1 MTLYYA
7 TTLQYYYNVV
17 SEVESMAELN
27 LEKDKKL
34 LVATLRKIKSSKDLS
49 LFLDDLLTEEEV
61 LDLAQRIKIAKLIFD
76 GKTYDEIAEK
86 VKTSTSTVSKIGQII
101 KYGKGGL
108 QKALRGRK

>member
-1 MTLYYA
+1 M
-7 TTLQYYYNVV
+7 LQRYN
-17 SEVESMAELN
+17 STMAILN

-34 LVATLRKIKSSKDLS
+34 LTATLRKLKSSKDLS
-49 LFLDDLLTEEEV
+49 AFLEDLLTEEEI
-61 LDLAQRIKIAKLIFD
+61 LDLAQRIKIARLILE

-108 QKALRGRK
+108 QKVSEKRLARVKE

>member
-1 MTLYYA
+1 MDKA
-7 TTLQYYYNVV
+7 
-17 SEVESMAELN
+17 S

-34 LVATLRKIKSSKDLS
+34 LVATLRKLKSSKDLS
-49 LFLDDLLTEEEV
+49 LFLDDLLTEEEI
-61 LDLAQRIKIAKLIFD
+61 LDLAQRIKIAKLILD

-108 QKALRGRK
+108 HKALVKKSIEKA